1 MLRIDRNRLWSDLET
16 LGRIGAGERGRT
28 RLAFSPED
36 LEARRL
42 LVRWMEEL
50 GLSVRSDAHANLWG
64 VRAGAE
70 PLPPVV
76 AGSHID
82 TVREAGMFDGTLGVL
97 SGLAAV
103 RAMNEAGL
111 ATRHPVAVACFSDE
125 EGGRFAAGGM
135 AGSRAMAGL
144 LTDEALGK
152 KCDASGTSWLTAAAQ
167 SGFAGNDRLEPHA
180 YLEYHIEQGPVLDDE
195 GVDIGVVEGIVSLAW
210 LRFTFLGQA
219 NHAGAFPMGRRHD
232 ASLAAACASV
242 ALNRLALEL
251 GEGTV
256 ITAGQLEL
264 KPNLANIVPGEA
276 VLTVDIRQ
284 FRPELFEEA
293 LARAERV
300 VREEAERLGVAVSS
314 ECLSRT
320 QGAVFVPEMTAM
332 VERHA
337 RSLGLGTRRMPSGAG
352 HDAQVLNRLCPT
364 AMIFCPSAGGRSHC
378 PEEFSSFD
386 QVGNGADVLLN
397 CLAELAGRPLSQ
409 GGA

>member
-1 MLRIDRNRLWSDLET
+1 MLRIDRNRLWSDLEA
-16 LGRIGAGERGRT
+16 LGRIGAGARGRT
-28 RLAFSPED
+28 RLAFSLED

-50 GLSVRSDAHANLWG
+50 GLEVHSDAHANLWG
-64 VRAGAE
+64 VRMGTE
-70 PLPPVV
+70 PALAPVV

-103 RAMNEAGL
+103 RAMNEAGIV
-111 ATRHPVAVACFSDE
+111 TRRPVAVASFSDE
-125 EGGRFAAGGM
+125 EGGRFAAGGL

-144 LTDEALGK
+144 LTDGELGAKRDEAGI
-152 KCDASGTSWLTAAAQ
+152 SWLEAAAQ
-167 SGFAGNDRLEPHA
+167 SGFVGSDRLEPHA
-180 YLEYHIEQGPVLDDE
+180 YLEYHIEQGPVLCDE
-195 GVDIGVVEGIVSLAW
+195 GTPIGVVEGIVSLSW
-210 LRFTFLGQA
+210 LRFTFRGQA
-219 NHAGAFPMGRRHD
+219 NHAGAFPMDRRHD

-276 VLTVDIRQ
+276 ILTVDIRQ

-293 LARAERV
+293 LERAERT
-300 VREEAERLGVAVSS
+300 VRAEAERLGVEVAV
-314 ECLSRT
+314 ERLSRAE
-320 QGAVFVPEMTAM
+320 GAVFLPEMTAM

-337 RSLGLGTRRMPSGAG
+337 RALGYRTRRMPSGAG
-352 HDAQVLNRLCPT
+352 HDAQILNRLCPT

-378 PEEFSSFD
+378 PEEFSSLD
-386 QVGNGADVLLN
+386 EGGAGADVLLN
-397 CLAELAGRPLSQ
+397 CLLELAER
-409 GGA
+409 